1 MAASQLAVRGYHP
14 ISQQGNGQRTTE
26 SVGLSKIQAHK
37 NGAVVIT
44 G

>member
-1 MAASQLAVRGYHP
+1 MVASQLAVRGDHP
-14 ISQQGNGQRTTE
+14 VSQQGNGQRTIE

-37 NGAVVIT
+37 NGEIGIA